1 MSVEHAEKPKAEA
14 KGKEEVPHIGETI
27 RDLEERFAPKI
38 EEAKEQLSQVNVRLK
53 GFIREN
59 PGTTL
64 LCAAGLGYL
73 IGRLASRK

>member
-14 KGKEEVPHIGETI
+14 KGKEEVPYIGETI

-38 EEAKEQLSQVNVRLK
+38 EEAKEQLHAMNGRIQ

-59 PGTTL
+59 PGTSL
-64 LCAAGLGYL
+64 LAAVGVGYL